1 LCDSGW
7 PSAIAEASAYLY
19 DVNASTEQSQKEV
32 GMKNPLDSLG
42 QTVLIGFILAAVA
55 HLLISALSA

>member
-1 LCDSGW
+1 VRLGAA
-7 PSAIAEASAYLY
+7 SAIAEASAYHY
-19 DVNASTEQSQKEV
+19 DVSVSPHKLQKEV

-42 QTVLIGFILAAVA
+42 QTVLIGFILAVVA